1 MQKLR
6 RIFISQAS
14 LMALFL
20 MASVSRAADDAAQ
33 NTLTDK
39 EKADGWKLLFDGKT
53 TKAWHQYK
61 GKGVG
66 DRWKAVDGT
75 LALMH
80 KGGKEGGDI
89 ITDENFGNFELAI
102 DWKVTP
108 GANSGIMY
116 RVSEKEDAPYYTGPE
131 YQILDN
137 AKHEDGKNPKTSAA
151 SCYALYAPTKDVCK
165 PVGEWNHARILVKD
179 NHVEHWLNDV
189 KVVEY
194 DFGSKDWKDR
204 VAASKFKD
212 LKNFG
217 AMKKGGIDLQ
227 DHGDDVAYRNIK
239 VRVLGDKPD
248 RQPKASNQ

>member
-1 MQKLR
+1 MQKHRL
-6 RIFISQAS
+6 IIISQAF
-14 LMALFL
+14 LMGLFL
-20 MASVSRAADDAAQ
+20 MASVSCAADDTAQ

-53 TKAWHQYK
+53 TKGWHKYK
-61 GKGVG
+61 GKEVG

-75 LALMH
+75 LALLH
-80 KGGKEGGDI
+80 KDGKDGGDI

-116 RVSEKEDAPYYTGPE
+116 RVSETEDAPFFTGPE

-137 AKHEDGKNPKTSAA
+137 AKHADGKNPKTSAA

-165 PVGEWNHARILVKD
+165 PVGQWNRTRILVKD

-194 DFGSKDWKDR
+194 DFGSKDWNKR
-204 VAASKFKD
+204 VAESKFNEWK
-212 LKNFG
+212 KFG
-217 AMKKGGIDLQ
+217 TMKKGGIDLQ
-227 DHGDDVAYRNIK
+227 DHGDDVTYRNIK
-239 VRVLGDKPD
+239 IRVLGDKPE
-248 RQPKASNQ
+248 PEAKP